1 MTPRSKSLA
10 VKYHWFRS
18 KLSPTTCMVI
28 PAASADNHA
37 DIFTKASPI
46 RSFRST
52 PQEHL
57 RLLTCDFR
65 LQLRAN
71 VRTHSSSIFVHM
83 GSSISSHI
91 NNPVQDCYQTTPIY
105 SLPMMRVISPTTDK
119 CKGMFIMALL
129 HYLLQ
134 CV

>member
-1 MTPRSKSLA
+1 MTPCSKSLA

-28 PAASADNHA
+28 PVASADNHA
-37 DIFTKASPI
+37 DIFTKPPI

-57 RLLTCDFR
+57 RLLCDFR

-71 VRTHSSSIFVHM
+71 VITRSSFIFVHM
-83 GSSISSHI
+83 GSSIYSHI
-91 NNPVQDCYQTTPIY
+91 DNPVQDYSPNKKSRQTKVRT
-105 SLPMMRVISPTTDK
+105 RVIID
-119 CKGMFIMALL
+119 CKVTYPFCANSVS
-129 HYLLQ
+129 
-134 CV
+134 CTA